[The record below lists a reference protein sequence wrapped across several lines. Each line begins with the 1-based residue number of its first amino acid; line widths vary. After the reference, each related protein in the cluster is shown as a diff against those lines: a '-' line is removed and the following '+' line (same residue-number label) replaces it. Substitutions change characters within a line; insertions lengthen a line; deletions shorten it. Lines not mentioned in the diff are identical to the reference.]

1 MDGMVARISIAG
13 RPIGGGAPCF
23 VIAEAGVNHNGE
35 AALAHALIDRAAAAK
50 ADAVKFQTF
59 KADRLTLASAPKAAY
74 QKLNE
79 PGDESQLA
87 MLRRLELPDGVV
99 GELAS
104 HCQEKGIL
112 FLSSPFD
119 EESADFLDGLGMAA
133 FKVPSGELTNAPF
146 LRHVASKGKPLI
158 VSTGMADL
166 AEVEAAVCAVRAAG
180 APPLALLHCVSA
192 YPADPADCNLRAMG
206 ALERAFG
213 VPVGWSDHTTGID
226 VAIAAVALGAAIIE
240 KHFTTDRALPG
251 PDHAASLEPGEL
263 AALMTAVRRVES
275 ALGSGVKRP
284 AASEADTAGV
294 ARKSLVATR
303 DLAAGTMISA
313 ADLTA
318 RRPGT
323 GLPPSRQG
331 ELLGRR
337 LKVNVSVGDLLTPEM
352 VE

>member
-1 MDGMVARISIAG
+1 MVGRIATAN
-13 RPIGGGAPCF
+13 RPIGEGVPCF

-35 AALAHALIDRAAAAK
+35 PKLAHALIDAAAAAG

-59 KADRLTLASAPKAAY
+59 KADRLALASAPKAAY
-74 QKLNE
+74 QKRNQ
-79 PGDESQLA
+79 PGEESQLA
-87 MLRRLELPDGVV
+87 MLRRLELEDGVV
-99 GELAS
+99 GELVA
-104 HCQEKGIL
+104 HCREKGIL

-119 EESADFLDGLGMAA
+119 EESADFLDALGMAA

-146 LRHVASKGKPLI
+146 LRHLAGKGKPLI
-158 VSTGMADL
+158 VSTGMADM
-166 AEVEAAVCAVRAAG
+166 AEVEAAVAAIRASG

-206 ALERAFG
+206 ALERAFR

-275 ALGSGVKRP
+275 ALGAGVKRP
-284 AASEADTAGV
+284 SASEATLRASP
-294 ARKSLVATR
+294 AKAWWPY
-303 DLAAGTMISA
+303 AIW
-313 ADLTA
+313 
-318 RRPGT
+318 
-323 GLPPSRQG
+323 LPAP
-331 ELLGRR
+331 
-337 LKVNVSVGDLLTPEM
+337 
-352 VE
+352 

>member
-1 MDGMVARISIAG
+1 MVGRIA
-13 RPIGGGAPCF
+13 IGDRLIGEGAPCF

-35 AALAHALIDRAAAAK
+35 PKLAHTLIDAAAAAK

-59 KADRLTLASAPKAAY
+59 KADRLALASAPKAAY
-74 QKLNE
+74 QKRNQ

-87 MLRRLELPDGVV
+87 MLRRLELADGVV
-99 GELAS
+99 GELIA
-104 HCQEKGIL
+104 HCREKGIL

-119 EESADFLDGLGMAA
+119 EESADFLDTLGMTA

-158 VSTGMADL
+158 VSTGMADM
-166 AEVEAAVCAVRAAG
+166 AEVEAAVAAVRAAG
-180 APPLALLHCVSA
+180 TSPLALLHCVSA

-206 ALERAFG
+206 ALEKAFG

-226 VAIAAVALGAAIIE
+226 VSIAAVALGAAIVE
-240 KHFTTDRALPG
+240 KHFTTDRGLPG
-251 PDHAASLEPGEL
+251 PDHAASLEPAEL

-275 ALGSGVKRP
+275 ALGTGVKRP

-294 ARKSLVATR
+294 ARKSLVAVR
-303 DLAAGTMISA
+303 ALAAGTVISA
-313 ADLTA
+313 TDLAA

-323 GLPPSRQG
+323 GLAPSRQG

-337 LKVNVSVGDLLTPEM
+337 LKVNVTVGDLLTPDM

>member
-1 MDGMVARISIAG
+1 MVGRIAIAD
-13 RPIGGGAPCF
+13 RPVGEGAPCF
-23 VIAEAGVNHNGE
+23 VIAEAGVNHNGQP
-35 AALAHALIDRAAAAK
+35 ALAHALIEAAAAAK

-59 KADRLTLASAPKAAY
+59 KADRLALASAPKAAY
-74 QKLNE
+74 QKRNE
-79 PGDESQLA
+79 PGEESQLA
-87 MLRRLELPDGVV
+87 MLRRLELPDDVV
-99 GELAS
+99 GELAV
-104 HCQEKGIL
+104 HCRERGIL

-119 EESADFLDGLGMAA
+119 EESADFLDTLGMAA

-146 LRHVASKGKPLI
+146 LRHLAGKGKPLI
-158 VSTGMADL
+158 VSTGMADM
-166 AEVEAAVCAVRAAG
+166 AEVKAAVDTIRAAG

-192 YPADPADCNLRAMG
+192 YPADPADCNLGAMA
-206 ALERAFG
+206 ALARAFG
-213 VPVGWSDHTTGID
+213 VPIGWSDHTTGID
-226 VAIAAVALGAAIIE
+226 VAIAAVALGATIVE

-251 PDHAASLEPGEL
+251 PDHRASLEPSEL

-294 ARKSLVATR
+294 ARKSLVAVR
-303 DLAAGTMISA
+303 DLAAGTVIAA
-313 ADLTA
+313 ADLAA

-331 ELLGRR
+331 DLLGRR
-337 LKVNVSVGDLLTPEM
+337 LKVDVAAGEQLTLAM

>member
-59 KADRLTLASAPKAAY
+59 KADRLALASAPKAAY
-74 QKLNE
+74 QKRNE

-87 MLRRLELPDGVV
+87 MLRRLELPDDVV

-104 HCQEKGIL
+104 HCREKGIL

-146 LRHVASKGKPLI
+146 LRHLASKGKPLI

-166 AEVEAAVCAVRAAG
+166 AEVEAAVGTVRAAG

-240 KHFTTDRALPG
+240 KHFTTDRTLPG
-251 PDHAASLEPGEL
+251 PDHAASLESGEL

-303 DLAAGTMISA
+303 DLAAGTVISA
-313 ADLTA
+313 TDLTA

-337 LKVNVSVGDLLTPEM
+337 LKVNVTVGDLLTPEM